1 MSELTVAGVVS
12 ALRES
17 IGARLKPIEFDL
29 TIDDETGEIQ
39 LITDAWTIGIE
50 DVAEQPS
57 AWLAID
63 AEPEHPNEFANALRD
78 AFRPHELEAL
88 RTADA
93 ALHGLLTRTLRASND
108 PLSTFFAD
116 TLAAPHS

>member
-1 MSELTVAGVVS
+1 MSESTVAGVV
-12 ALRES
+12 AVLRES

-50 DVAEQPS
+50 DVLEQPS

-88 RTADA
+88 RTADS
-93 ALHGLLTRTLRASND
+93 ALNGLLTQALRASND
-108 PLSTFFAD
+108 PLSTFFANIL
-116 TLAAPHS
+116 TAQHS

>member
-1 MSELTVAGVVS
+1 MSESTVAGVV
-12 ALRES
+12 AVLRES

-50 DVAEQPS
+50 DVLEQPS

-63 AEPEHPNEFANALRD
+63 AEPEHPNEIANALRD

-88 RTADA
+88 RTADS
-93 ALHGLLTRTLRASND
+93 ALNGLLTQALRASND
-108 PLSTFFAD
+108 PLSTFFANIL
-116 TLAAPHS
+116 TAQHS

>member
-1 MSELTVAGVVS
+1 MSDRTVADIVAV
-12 ALRES
+12 LRES
-17 IGARLKPIEFDL
+17 ISARLKPIEFDL
-29 TIDDETGEIQ
+29 TIDDATGEIQ
-39 LITDAWTIGIE
+39 LITDGWTIGIE
-50 DVAEQPS
+50 DVPEQPS

-88 RTADA
+88 RTANA
-93 ALHGLLTRTLRASND
+93 TLNGLLAQALRASND

-116 TLAAPHS
+116 TLTTPHS

>member
-1 MSELTVAGVVS
+1 MSKSTVAGVV
-12 ALRES
+12 AVLRES

-50 DVAEQPS
+50 DVLEQPS

-78 AFRPHELEAL
+78 AFRPHELDAL
-88 RTADA
+88 RTADT
-93 ALHGLLTRTLRASND
+93 ALNGLLIQALNASND
-108 PLSTFFAD
+108 PLSTFFAN
-116 TLAAPHS
+116 TLTPKL

>member
-1 MSELTVAGVVS
+1 MSEPTVAGVV
-12 ALRES
+12 AVLRES

-39 LITDAWTIGIE
+39 LITDGWTIGIE
-50 DVAEQPS
+50 DVPGQPS

-88 RTADA
+88 RTADES
-93 ALHGLLTRTLRASND
+93 LHGLLSQALKSSND
-108 PLSTFFAD
+108 PLSTYFAD
-116 TLAAPHS
+116 TLSTQP

>member
-1 MSELTVAGVVS
+1 MSEPTVAGVV
-12 ALRES
+12 AILRES
-17 IGARLKPIEFDL
+17 MRARLKPIEFDL

-50 DVAEQPS
+50 GVPEQPS

-78 AFRPHELEAL
+78 AFRPHELDAL

-93 ALHGLLTRTLRASND
+93 ALNGLLTQALNASND
-108 PLSTFFAD
+108 PLSTFFAN
-116 TLAAPHS
+116 TLSAQP

>member
-1 MSELTVAGVVS
+1 MSKSTVAGVV
-12 ALRES
+12 AVLRES

-50 DVAEQPS
+50 DVLEQPS

-88 RTADA
+88 RTADT
-93 ALHGLLTRTLRASND
+93 ALNGLLIQALNASND
-108 PLSTFFAD
+108 PLSTFFAN
-116 TLAAPHS
+116 TLTAQHS